1 MKIKIG
7 VIYGGETVEHEVSVI
22 SALQAMNNLNEDKYD
37 IVPIYISK
45 DRIWYTGHM
54 LRDIEFYKEFEDE
67 KKYATKVMLY
77 KKGKTFL
84 LQRTTGLFRKDITD
98 LDVILP
104 VVHGNNVEDGSLAGL
119 LDSIGIPYVGSHVLG
134 GALGQDKVVMKQVM
148 ESVNL
153 PIVPYTWFYDS
164 EYLDNKENI
173 LKEIKKIGYPVIVKP
188 ATLGSSIGIEVAKN
202 EKDIESKIEDA
213 MEYDTK
219 IVVEKVIENLTEVNA
234 SVLGNYEYQKVSP
247 LEEVMGEDEILSFAD
262 KYLGNA
268 KSKGTASKGMASTSR
283 IVPARIPEKLTKE
296 IQDTA
301 KQVFK
306 VLELMGYPEYAAKCE
321 HVPFGL
327 VVDKDGEK
335 IGSRKGN
342 SVFLEDILKEAI
354 QKVEKIIDTGITW
367 KDSMDNQQTDSKIK
381 RGYKRN
387 FIKSIVEYKE
397 NQIEEIKTG
406 NLGEER

>member
-67 KKYATKVMLY
+67 KKYAIKVMLY

-188 ATLGSSIGIEVAKN
+188 ATLGSSIGIEVVKN

-283 IVPARIPEKLTKE
+283 IVPARISEKLTKE

-306 VLELMGYPEYAAKCE
+306 VLNLSGVCR
-321 HVPFGL
+321 
-327 VVDKDGEK
+327 VDFLIDNKENK
-335 IGSRKGN
+335 FYVNEPNTCPGSL
-342 SVFLEDILKEAI
+342 SFYLWKEAGMKYSELLDEMVSI
-354 QKVEKIIDTGITW
+354 A
-367 KDSMDNQQTDSKIK
+367 IK
-381 RGYKRN
+381 
-387 FIKSIVEYKE
+387 EYKHK
-397 NQIEEIKTG
+397 NQKTMSFKSSIFDG
-406 NLGEER
+406 FNGSKGLKGMKGLKN

>member
-173 LKEIKKIGYPVIVKP
+173 LKEIKKIGYPVIIKP

-283 IVPARIPEKLTKE
+283 IVPARISEKLTKE

-306 VLELMGYPEYAAKCE
+306 VLNLSGVCR
-321 HVPFGL
+321 
-327 VVDKDGEK
+327 VDFLIDNKENK
-335 IGSRKGN
+335 FYVNEPNTCPGSL
-342 SVFLEDILKEAI
+342 SFYLWKEAGMKYSELLDEMVSI
-354 QKVEKIIDTGITW
+354 A
-367 KDSMDNQQTDSKIK
+367 IK
-381 RGYKRN
+381 
-387 FIKSIVEYKE
+387 EYKHK
-397 NQIEEIKTG
+397 NQKTMSFKSSIFNG
-406 NLGEER
+406 FNGSKGLKGMKGLKN

>member
-219 IVVEKVIENLTEVNA
+219 IVVEKVIENLTEVNV

-283 IVPARIPEKLTKE
+283 IVPARISEKLTKE

-306 VLELMGYPEYAAKCE
+306 VLNLSGVCR
-321 HVPFGL
+321 
-327 VVDKDGEK
+327 VDFLIDNKENK
-335 IGSRKGN
+335 FYVNEPNTCPGSL
-342 SVFLEDILKEAI
+342 SFYLWKEAGMKYSELLDEMVSI
-354 QKVEKIIDTGITW
+354 A
-367 KDSMDNQQTDSKIK
+367 IK
-381 RGYKRN
+381 
-387 FIKSIVEYKE
+387 EYKHK
-397 NQIEEIKTG
+397 NQKTMSFKSSIFDG
-406 NLGEER
+406 FNGSKGLKGMKGLKN

>member
-153 PIVPYTWFYDS
+153 PIVPYTWFYDC

-234 SVLGNYEYQKVSP
+234 SVLGNYEYQKVSL

-283 IVPARIPEKLTKE
+283 IVPARISEKLTKE

-306 VLELMGYPEYAAKCE
+306 VLNLSGVCR
-321 HVPFGL
+321 
-327 VVDKDGEK
+327 VDFLIDNKENK
-335 IGSRKGN
+335 FYVNEPNTCPGSL
-342 SVFLEDILKEAI
+342 SFYLWKEAGMKYSELLDEMVSI
-354 QKVEKIIDTGITW
+354 A
-367 KDSMDNQQTDSKIK
+367 IK
-381 RGYKRN
+381 
-387 FIKSIVEYKE
+387 EYKHK
-397 NQIEEIKTG
+397 NQKTMSFKSSIFDG
-406 NLGEER
+406 FNGSKGLKGMKGLKN

>member
-283 IVPARIPEKLTKE
+283 TVPARISEKLTKE

-306 VLELMGYPEYAAKCE
+306 VLNLSGVCR
-321 HVPFGL
+321 
-327 VVDKDGEK
+327 VDFLIDNKENK
-335 IGSRKGN
+335 FYVNEPNTCPGSL
-342 SVFLEDILKEAI
+342 SFYLWKEAGMKYSELLDEMVSI
-354 QKVEKIIDTGITW
+354 A
-367 KDSMDNQQTDSKIK
+367 IK
-381 RGYKRN
+381 
-387 FIKSIVEYKE
+387 EYKHK
-397 NQIEEIKTG
+397 NQKTMSFKSSIFDG
-406 NLGEER
+406 FNGSKGLKGMKGLKN

>member
-84 LQRTTGLFRKDITD
+84 LQRTTGIFRKDITD

-173 LKEIKKIGYPVIVKP
+173 LKEIEKIGYPVIVKP

-268 KSKGTASKGMASTSR
+268 KSKGTASKGMANTSR

-306 VLELMGYPEYAAKCE
+306 VLNLSGVCR
-321 HVPFGL
+321 
-327 VVDKDGEK
+327 VDFLIDNKENK
-335 IGSRKGN
+335 FYVNEPNTCPGSL
-342 SVFLEDILKEAI
+342 SFYLWKEAGMKYSELLDEMVSI
-354 QKVEKIIDTGITW
+354 A
-367 KDSMDNQQTDSKIK
+367 IK
-381 RGYKRN
+381 
-387 FIKSIVEYKE
+387 EYKHK
-397 NQIEEIKTG
+397 NQKTMSFKSSIFDG
-406 NLGEER
+406 FNGSKGLKGMKGLKN

>member
-1 MKIKIG
+1 
-7 VIYGGETVEHEVSVI
+7 
-22 SALQAMNNLNEDKYD
+22 
-37 IVPIYISK
+37 
-45 DRIWYTGHM
+45 
-54 LRDIEFYKEFEDE
+54 
-67 KKYATKVMLY
+67 
-77 KKGKTFL
+77 
-84 LQRTTGLFRKDITD
+84 
-98 LDVILP
+98 
-104 VVHGNNVEDGSLAGL
+104 
-119 LDSIGIPYVGSHVLG
+119 
-134 GALGQDKVVMKQVM
+134 M

-173 LKEIKKIGYPVIVKP
+173 LKEIEKIGYPVIVKP

-306 VLELMGYPEYAAKCE
+306 VLNLSGVCR
-321 HVPFGL
+321 
-327 VVDKDGEK
+327 VDFLIDNKENK
-335 IGSRKGN
+335 FYVNEPNTCPGSL
-342 SVFLEDILKEAI
+342 SFYLWKEA
-354 QKVEKIIDTGITW
+354 
-367 KDSMDNQQTDSKIK
+367 SMKYSELLDEMVSIAIK
-381 RGYKRN
+381 
-387 FIKSIVEYKE
+387 EYKHK
-397 NQIEEIKTG
+397 NQKTMSFKSSIFDGFNGSKGLKGIKG
-406 NLGEER
+406 LKN

>member
-67 KKYATKVMLY
+67 KKYATKVILY

-84 LQRTTGLFRKDITD
+84 LQRTTGIFRKDITD

-173 LKEIKKIGYPVIVKP
+173 LKEIEKIGYPVIVKP

-306 VLELMGYPEYAAKCE
+306 VLNLSGVCR
-321 HVPFGL
+321 
-327 VVDKDGEK
+327 VDFLIDNKENK
-335 IGSRKGN
+335 FYVNEPNTCPGSL
-342 SVFLEDILKEAI
+342 SFYLWKEAGMKYSELLDEMVSI
-354 QKVEKIIDTGITW
+354 A
-367 KDSMDNQQTDSKIK
+367 IK
-381 RGYKRN
+381 
-387 FIKSIVEYKE
+387 EYKHK
-397 NQIEEIKTG
+397 NQKTMSFKSSIFDG
-406 NLGEER
+406 FNGSKGLKGMKGLKN

>member
-164 EYLDNKENI
+164 EYLDNKENV

-283 IVPARIPEKLTKE
+283 IVPARISEKLTKE

-306 VLELMGYPEYAAKCE
+306 VLNLSGVCR
-321 HVPFGL
+321 
-327 VVDKDGEK
+327 VDFLIDNKENK
-335 IGSRKGN
+335 FYVNEPNTCPGSL
-342 SVFLEDILKEAI
+342 SFYLWKEAGMKYSELLDEMI
-354 QKVEKIIDTGITW
+354 SIA
-367 KDSMDNQQTDSKIK
+367 IK
-381 RGYKRN
+381 
-387 FIKSIVEYKE
+387 EYKHK
-397 NQIEEIKTG
+397 NQKTMSFKSSIFDG
-406 NLGEER
+406 FNGSKGLKGMKGLKN

>member
-84 LQRTTGLFRKDITD
+84 LQRTTGIFRKDITD

-173 LKEIKKIGYPVIVKP
+173 LKEIEKIGYPVIVKP

-306 VLELMGYPEYAAKCE
+306 VLNLSGVCR
-321 HVPFGL
+321 
-327 VVDKDGEK
+327 VDFLIDNKENK
-335 IGSRKGN
+335 FYVNEPNTCPGSL
-342 SVFLEDILKEAI
+342 SFYLWKEAGMKYSELLDEMVSI
-354 QKVEKIIDTGITW
+354 A
-367 KDSMDNQQTDSKIK
+367 IK
-381 RGYKRN
+381 
-387 FIKSIVEYKE
+387 EYKHK
-397 NQIEEIKTG
+397 NQKTMSFKSSIFDGFNGSKGLKGIKG
-406 NLGEER
+406 LKN

>member
-45 DRIWYTGHM
+45 NRIWYTGHM

-283 IVPARIPEKLTKE
+283 IVPARISEKLTKE

-306 VLELMGYPEYAAKCE
+306 VLNLSGVCR
-321 HVPFGL
+321 
-327 VVDKDGEK
+327 VDFLIDNKENK
-335 IGSRKGN
+335 FYVNEPNTCPGSL
-342 SVFLEDILKEAI
+342 SFYLWKEAGMKYSELLDEMVSI
-354 QKVEKIIDTGITW
+354 A
-367 KDSMDNQQTDSKIK
+367 IK
-381 RGYKRN
+381 
-387 FIKSIVEYKE
+387 EYKHK
-397 NQIEEIKTG
+397 NQKTMSFKSSIFDG
-406 NLGEER
+406 FNGSKGLKGMKGLKN

>member
-283 IVPARIPEKLTKE
+283 IVPARISEKLTKE

-306 VLELMGYPEYAAKCE
+306 VLNLSGVCR
-321 HVPFGL
+321 
-327 VVDKDGEK
+327 VDFLIDNKENK
-335 IGSRKGN
+335 FYVNEPNTCPGSL
-342 SVFLEDILKEAI
+342 SFYLWKEAGMKYSELLNEMVSI
-354 QKVEKIIDTGITW
+354 A
-367 KDSMDNQQTDSKIK
+367 IK
-381 RGYKRN
+381 
-387 FIKSIVEYKE
+387 EYKHK
-397 NQIEEIKTG
+397 NQKTMSFKSSIFDG
-406 NLGEER
+406 FNGSKGLKGMKGLKN

>member
-173 LKEIKKIGYPVIVKP
+173 LKEIKKIGYPAIVKP

-283 IVPARIPEKLTKE
+283 IVPARISEKLTKE

-306 VLELMGYPEYAAKCE
+306 VLNLSGVCR
-321 HVPFGL
+321 
-327 VVDKDGEK
+327 VDFLIDNKENK
-335 IGSRKGN
+335 FYVNEPNTCPGSL
-342 SVFLEDILKEAI
+342 SFYLWKEAGMKYSELLDEMI
-354 QKVEKIIDTGITW
+354 SIA
-367 KDSMDNQQTDSKIK
+367 IK
-381 RGYKRN
+381 
-387 FIKSIVEYKE
+387 EYKHK
-397 NQIEEIKTG
+397 NQKTMSFKSSIFDG
-406 NLGEER
+406 FNGSKGLKGMKGLKN

>member
-67 KKYATKVMLY
+67 KKYAIKVMLY

-164 EYLDNKENI
+164 EYLNNKENI

-283 IVPARIPEKLTKE
+283 IVPARISEKLTKE

-306 VLELMGYPEYAAKCE
+306 VLNLSGVCR
-321 HVPFGL
+321 
-327 VVDKDGEK
+327 VDFLIDNKENK
-335 IGSRKGN
+335 FYVNEPNTCPGSL
-342 SVFLEDILKEAI
+342 SFYLWKEAGMKYSELLDEMVSI
-354 QKVEKIIDTGITW
+354 A
-367 KDSMDNQQTDSKIK
+367 IK
-381 RGYKRN
+381 
-387 FIKSIVEYKE
+387 EYKHK
-397 NQIEEIKTG
+397 NQKTMSFKSSIFDG
-406 NLGEER
+406 FNGSKGLKGMKGLKN

>member
-7 VIYGGETVEHEVSVI
+7 IIYGGETVEHEVSVI

-283 IVPARIPEKLTKE
+283 IVPARISEKLTKE

-306 VLELMGYPEYAAKCE
+306 VLNLSGVCR
-321 HVPFGL
+321 
-327 VVDKDGEK
+327 VDFLIDNKENK
-335 IGSRKGN
+335 FYVNEPNTCPGSL
-342 SVFLEDILKEAI
+342 SFYLWKEAGMKYSELLDEMVSI
-354 QKVEKIIDTGITW
+354 A
-367 KDSMDNQQTDSKIK
+367 IK
-381 RGYKRN
+381 
-387 FIKSIVEYKE
+387 EYKHK
-397 NQIEEIKTG
+397 NQKTMSFKSSIFDG
-406 NLGEER
+406 FNGSKGLKGMKGLKS

>member
-67 KKYATKVMLY
+67 KKYAIKVMLY

-283 IVPARIPEKLTKE
+283 IVPARISEKLTKE

-301 KQVFK
+301 NQVFK
-306 VLELMGYPEYAAKCE
+306 ALNLSGVCR
-321 HVPFGL
+321 
-327 VVDKDGEK
+327 VDFLIDNKENK
-335 IGSRKGN
+335 FYVNEPNTCPGSL
-342 SVFLEDILKEAI
+342 SFYLWKEAGMKYSELLDEMVSI
-354 QKVEKIIDTGITW
+354 A
-367 KDSMDNQQTDSKIK
+367 IK
-381 RGYKRN
+381 
-387 FIKSIVEYKE
+387 EYKHK
-397 NQIEEIKTG
+397 NQKTMSFKSSIFDG
-406 NLGEER
+406 FNGSKGLKGMKGLKN

>member
-67 KKYATKVMLY
+67 KKYAIKVMLY

-306 VLELMGYPEYAAKCE
+306 VLNLSGICR
-321 HVPFGL
+321 
-327 VVDKDGEK
+327 VDFLIDNKENK
-335 IGSRKGN
+335 FYVNEPNTCPGSL
-342 SVFLEDILKEAI
+342 SFYLWKEAGMKYSELLDEMVSI
-354 QKVEKIIDTGITW
+354 A
-367 KDSMDNQQTDSKIK
+367 IK
-381 RGYKRN
+381 
-387 FIKSIVEYKE
+387 EYKHK
-397 NQIEEIKTG
+397 NQKTMSFKSSIFDG
-406 NLGEER
+406 FNGSKGLKGMKGLKN

>member
-7 VIYGGETVEHEVSVI
+7 VIYGGETVEHEVSII

-84 LQRTTGLFRKDITD
+84 LQRTTGIFRKDITD

-173 LKEIKKIGYPVIVKP
+173 LKEIEKIGYPVIVKP

-306 VLELMGYPEYAAKCE
+306 VLNLSGVCR
-321 HVPFGL
+321 
-327 VVDKDGEK
+327 VDFLIDNKENK
-335 IGSRKGN
+335 FYINEPNTCPGSL
-342 SVFLEDILKEAI
+342 SFYLWKEAGMKYSELLDEMVSI
-354 QKVEKIIDTGITW
+354 A
-367 KDSMDNQQTDSKIK
+367 IK
-381 RGYKRN
+381 
-387 FIKSIVEYKE
+387 EYKHK
-397 NQIEEIKTG
+397 NQKTMSFKSSIFDG
-406 NLGEER
+406 FNGSKGLKGMKGLKN

>member
-84 LQRTTGLFRKDITD
+84 LQRTTGIFRKDITD

-306 VLELMGYPEYAAKCE
+306 VLNLSGVCR
-321 HVPFGL
+321 
-327 VVDKDGEK
+327 VDFLIDNKENK
-335 IGSRKGN
+335 FYVNEPNTCPGSL
-342 SVFLEDILKEAI
+342 SFYLWKEAGMKYSELLDEMVSI
-354 QKVEKIIDTGITW
+354 A
-367 KDSMDNQQTDSKIK
+367 IK
-381 RGYKRN
+381 
-387 FIKSIVEYKE
+387 EYKHK
-397 NQIEEIKTG
+397 NQKTMSFKSSIFDG
-406 NLGEER
+406 FNGSKGFKGMKGLKN

>member
-283 IVPARIPEKLTKE
+283 IVPARISEKLTKE

-306 VLELMGYPEYAAKCE
+306 VLNLSGVCR
-321 HVPFGL
+321 
-327 VVDKDGEK
+327 VDFLIDNKENK
-335 IGSRKGN
+335 FYVNEPNTCPGSL
-342 SVFLEDILKEAI
+342 SFYLWKEAGMKYSELLDEMVSI
-354 QKVEKIIDTGITW
+354 A
-367 KDSMDNQQTDSKIK
+367 IK
-381 RGYKRN
+381 
-387 FIKSIVEYKE
+387 EYKHK
-397 NQIEEIKTG
+397 NQKTMSFKSSIFDG
-406 NLGEER
+406 FNGTKGLKGMKGLKN

>member
-164 EYLDNKENI
+164 EYLDNKEDI

-306 VLELMGYPEYAAKCE
+306 VLNLSGVCR
-321 HVPFGL
+321 
-327 VVDKDGEK
+327 VDFLIDNKENK
-335 IGSRKGN
+335 FYVNEPNTCPGSL
-342 SVFLEDILKEAI
+342 SFYLWKEAGMKYSELLDEMVSI
-354 QKVEKIIDTGITW
+354 A
-367 KDSMDNQQTDSKIK
+367 IK
-381 RGYKRN
+381 
-387 FIKSIVEYKE
+387 EYKHK
-397 NQIEEIKTG
+397 NQKTMSFKSSIFDG
-406 NLGEER
+406 FNGSKGLKGMKGLKN

>member
-268 KSKGTASKGMASTSR
+268 KSKGTASKGMTSTSR

-306 VLELMGYPEYAAKCE
+306 VLNLSGVCR
-321 HVPFGL
+321 
-327 VVDKDGEK
+327 VDFLIDNKENK
-335 IGSRKGN
+335 FYVNEPNTCPGSL
-342 SVFLEDILKEAI
+342 SFYLWKEAGMKYSELLDEMVSI
-354 QKVEKIIDTGITW
+354 A
-367 KDSMDNQQTDSKIK
+367 IK
-381 RGYKRN
+381 
-387 FIKSIVEYKE
+387 EYKHK
-397 NQIEEIKTG
+397 NQKTMSFKSSIFDG
-406 NLGEER
+406 FNGSKGLKGMKGLKN